1 MVKVLKMLETLAP
14 GQELRVTILR
24 DEKVV
29 PLSMKWAG
37 F

>member
-1 MVKVLKMLETLAP
+1 MVKVIKVLETLTP

-24 DEKVV
+24 DERVV
-29 PLSMKWAG
+29 PLSMKWVG